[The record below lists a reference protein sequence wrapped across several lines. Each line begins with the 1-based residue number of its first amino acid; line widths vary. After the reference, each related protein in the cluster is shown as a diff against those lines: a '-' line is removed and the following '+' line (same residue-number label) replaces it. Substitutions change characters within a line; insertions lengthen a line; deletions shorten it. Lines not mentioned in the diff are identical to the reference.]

1 MHPVV
6 QTLTARSNSGP
17 WARTLRRTATGTV
30 YMVTAP
36 VILSDSQII
45 EATVDAFRHGYRL
58 TRVTSDEQFTTLA
71 FRKSCR
77 VTAKVMP
84 PFRHREAE
92 QARKD
97 RRAAQVQDAL
107 ALVLVALLALPLVLA
122 VIHEFLRGL

>member
-1 MHPVV
+1 M
-6 QTLTARSNSGP
+6 
-17 WARTLRRTATGTV
+17 
-30 YMVTAP
+30 
-36 VILSDSQII
+36 
-45 EATVDAFRHGYRL
+45 
-58 TRVTSDEQFTTLA
+58 
-71 FRKSCR
+71 
-77 VTAKVMP
+77 KVMP